1 MTRLNDNK
9 GITVA
14 TVNHLELALLS
25 RAQSMTNAY
34 RFEFEAQV
42 KALAK
47 SYRHAFQKTNCNTQ
61 RSKLI
66 MSFREE
72 CDALIRQKIMQFEA
86 AT

>member
-1 MTRLNDNK
+1 MTLLNDNK
-9 GITVA
+9 VMTVA
-14 TVNHLELALLS
+14 TVNHLELAMLS

-34 RFEFEAQV
+34 RYEFEAQV

-72 CDALIRQKIMQFEA
+72 CDTLIQQKVIQFEA
-86 AT
+86 AA